1 MTATRKVLVPI
12 ADGTEEM
19 EAVTIIDVLR
29 RAGADV
35 TVASVEDDLRITASR
50 GVKIEADVLI
60 SACCEHIWDLVALP
74 GGMPGSEH
82 LRRSEALTQ
91 ILKKQKVSGGLYAA
105 ICAAPAVVLQ
115 THGLLQGYRATSHPN
130 FVHQLADVTAA
141 ESPLVED
148 GPVITS
154 RGPGTALL
162 FALHLVERL
171 YGPEKRRAVAAPLVM
186 ACSCDTPALA

>member
-1 MTATRKVLVPI
+1 MSEIRKVLVPI
-12 ADGTEEM
+12 ADGTEEI

-35 TVASVEDDLRITASR
+35 TVAAVQNDLRITASR
-50 GVKIEADVLI
+50 GVKIEADALI
-60 SACCEHIWDLVALP
+60 DACVDRAWDLVVLP
-74 GGMPGSEH
+74 GGMPGAENLRQSE
-82 LRRSEALTQ
+82 SLTR
-91 ILKKQKVSGGLYAA
+91 ILQAQHARGGMMAA

-115 THGLLQGYRATSHPN
+115 SHGLLQGRRATSHPE
-130 FVHQLADVTAA
+130 FVHRLTDTSAA
-141 ESPLVED
+141 EDLVVHD

-171 YGPEKRRAVAAPLVM
+171 FGAQKREAVAGPMVL
-186 ACSCDTPALA
+186 PG

>member
-1 MTATRKVLVPI
+1 MPETRKVLVPI

-35 TVASVEDDLRITASR
+35 TVASVSDNLRVIASR
-50 GVKIEADVLI
+50 GVKLEADVSI
-60 SACCEHIWDLVALP
+60 HDCVEPIWDLVVLP
-74 GGMPGSEH
+74 GGMPGADN
-82 LRRSEALTQ
+82 LRQSVALIS
-91 ILKKQKVSGGLYAA
+91 ILQKQQTRGGLYAA

-115 THGLLQGYRATSHPN
+115 PLGLLQGRRATSHPN
-130 FVHQLADVTAA
+130 FVDLLADSSAA
-141 ESPLVED
+141 DSPIVDD

-154 RGPGTALL
+154 RGPGTAML

-171 YGPEKRRAVAAPLVM
+171 YGPQKREEIAAPLV
-186 ACSCDTPALA
+186 LA

>member
-1 MTATRKVLVPI
+1 MPDTRKVLVPI
-12 ADGTEEM
+12 ADGTEEI

-35 TVASVEDDLRITASR
+35 TVASVKENDLRITASR
-50 GVKIEADVLI
+50 GVKIEADALI
-60 SACCEHIWDLVALP
+60 SACVEHVWDLVVLP
-74 GGMPGSEH
+74 GGMPGAEH
-82 LRRSEALTQ
+82 LRQSAALIR
-91 ILKKQKVSGGLYAA
+91 ILQEQQARHGLYAA

-115 THGLLQGYRATSHPN
+115 PLGLLQGRRATSHPS
-130 FVHQLADVTAA
+130 FVHQLADAPA
-141 ESPLVED
+141 SESPVIED

-171 YGPEKRRAVAAPLVM
+171 YGPDKRREVDAPLMM
-186 ACSCDTPALA
+186 ACSCQRA